1 MANNLTLTGANQLLS
16 WVLGLSATG
25 PVGQLKVALVTA
37 NGSDTAAG
45 TEVPA
50 AGGSYVR
57 KNLTPATVSA
67 KVSSNSADLT
77 WTGMPACT
85 VVGVEIYDS
94 AGSPVRWWY
103 GPLAANKVLA
113 AGDEMRLPA
122 GTLTFGLS

>member
-1 MANNLTLTGANQLLS
+1 MANNLTLTGANQSLS
-16 WVLGLSATG
+16 WILGLTATA

-37 NGSDTAAG
+37 NGTDSAAG
-45 TEVPA
+45 TEVPT

-57 KNLTPATVSA
+57 KNLTAATVSA
-67 KVSSNSADLT
+67 KASSNSADLT

-113 AGDEMRLPA
+113 AGDEFRLPA
-122 GTLTFGLS
+122 GTLSFGLA